1 MNVLLS
7 ILFTASAVTA
17 TASFRMRS
25 LDAYCRGGRTGQFAY
40 EPDCHKFVN
49 CGASGLAYLQECPA
63 DLLFDPFL
71 GTCNWPQVPG
81 KCRGFPYPSEEPGV
95 VPIASPPKPVYPPSQ
110 PAPVIVP
117 IPSPS
122 QPALPPLIPSPPQ
135 SMDPIASPP
144 TGNFWSITQTRLLVT
159 KKAICCNSGN

>member
-1 MNVLLS
+1 MNALLA
-7 ILFTASAVTA
+7 ILFTASAVAA

-49 CGASGLAYLQECPA
+49 CGAGLAYLQECPA

-81 KCRGFPYPSEEPGV
+81 KCRGFPYPSEQPGV
-95 VPIASPPKPVYPPSQ
+95 VPIASPP
-110 PAPVIVP
+110 
-117 IPSPS
+117 

-135 SMDPIASPP
+135 SVDPIASPP
-144 TGNFWSITQTRLLVT
+144 TGKYCENSFGGRAKSQ
-159 KKAICCNSGN
+159 CNR